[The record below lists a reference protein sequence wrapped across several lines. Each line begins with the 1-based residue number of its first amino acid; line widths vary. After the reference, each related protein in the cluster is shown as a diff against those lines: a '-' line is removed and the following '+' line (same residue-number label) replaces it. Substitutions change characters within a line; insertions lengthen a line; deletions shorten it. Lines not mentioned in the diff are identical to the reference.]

1 MFARLS
7 LESELVAGSAA
18 GSATGLSAAGSVG
31 TLGSSWVVVLG
42 VGAACGG
49 ATGSARVAA
58 ADSAGRS
65 SAWIVVEVFPEP
77 EWVLS
82 LERERAAA
90 GGAFISSSSKK
101 NSAWVVVEPSQ
112 EWHQGRRVG
121 G

>member
-1 MFARLS
+1 MFARFS
-7 LESELVAGSAA
+7 LEPDLVVGLAA
-18 GSATGLSAAGSVG
+18 GTATTLSAAGSVS
-31 TLGSSWVVVLG
+31 TFGSTWVVELG
-42 VGAACGG
+42 VDAACGG

-90 GGAFISSSSKK
+90 GSAFILSSSKK

-112 EWHQGRRVG
+112 EWHQGHRVG